1 MTKIKN
7 IAYFEV
13 EAVMTDVREK
23 RHFNIGEVKDVPESE
38 VVRLTKERYPGILVV
53 EEFKIEEP
61 KQEIV
66 QPESISEATEPS
78 VDIAKSREAK
88 PRCDICGKEY
98 KTETAIKAHKTR
110 THK

>member
-23 RHFNIGEVKDVPESE
+23 RHFNIGEVQDVPETE
-38 VVRLTKERYPGILVV
+38 VVRLTEERYPGILVKV
-53 EEFKIEEP
+53 EEFKVEEP
-61 KQEIV
+61 KAEITS
-66 QPESISEATEPS
+66 PSAISEATEPL
-78 VDIAKSREAK
+78 ETK

-98 KTETAIKAHKTR
+98 KTETAIKAHKTP